1 MAGYYYNNSFCTEEM
16 NEMVLTLLIFK
27 YVLMCL
33 QTELAYFKIFYDCI
47 DLETLLEC
55 PVGATDIMLEDS
67 SPNFLGK

>member
-1 MAGYYYNNSFCTEEM
+1 
-16 NEMVLTLLIFK
+16 MVLILLIFK

-33 QTELAYFKIFYDCI
+33 QTEVAYFKIFYDSI

>member
-33 QTELAYFKIFYDCI
+33 QTEVAYFKIFYDSI